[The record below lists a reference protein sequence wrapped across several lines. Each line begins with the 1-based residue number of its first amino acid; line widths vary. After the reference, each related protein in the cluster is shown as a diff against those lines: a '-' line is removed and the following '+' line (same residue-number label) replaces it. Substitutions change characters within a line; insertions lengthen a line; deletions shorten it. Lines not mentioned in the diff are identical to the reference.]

1 MEQSIPRFNL
11 NLQVTSNNIDNLEL
25 IDELNTNND
34 LTAEQIVTKYFNDLH
49 DELSQRGDST
59 LPGLAKTILT
69 EVSFAIMIVF
79 KPSWSNINT
88 CLQSL

>member
-34 LTAEQIVTKYFNDLH
+34 LTAEQIITKYFNDLH
-49 DELSQRGDST
+49 EELSQRGDST
-59 LPGLAKTILT
+59 LPGLAKTILA
-69 EVSFAIMIVF
+69 EVSFIVNIVLES
-79 KPSWSNINT
+79 SWSNINA